1 MNTPFEPAR
10 LGLVRTR
17 GEYGVVVLVLSGE
30 LDMGTAAKLVHA
42 VAQIL
47 ATEPEALILDLS
59 QLSFLSVAGVR
70 AVRAAHDASGAAR
83 LRVVTGERAVVR
95 EFLHATCFDAVL
107 DCYRTRVG
115 AVAAGSRAEFVSRAR
130 AAWDASG

>member
-1 MNTPFEPAR
+1 MSTSFGPKR

-17 GEYGVVVLVLSGE
+17 GEPGVVVLILSGE
-30 LDMGTAAKLVHA
+30 LDAGTSSKLVHA

-59 QLSFLSVAGVR
+59 ELSFLSVAGVR
-70 AVRAAHDASGAAR
+70 AIRAAHDAAGAAR
-83 LRVVTGERAVVR
+83 LRVVTGERAIVR
-95 EFLHATCFDAVL
+95 ELLHVTRFDAVL
-107 DCYRTRVG
+107 DCYPTRNG